1 MRTKQQ
7 RRQAKRQANFVH
19 APKGAIQ
26 QVATWDLN
34 EAVVIRFPAG
44 AGNEPVDLKINGVVN
59 SWGFETF
66 YPGGSTSTVERNYGD
81 TTGQF
86 DKLAGLWSTYRI
98 KSV

>member
-1 MRTKQQ
+1 M
-7 RRQAKRQANFVH
+7 
-19 APKGAIQ
+19 
-26 QVATWDLN
+26 ATWDLN
-34 EAVVIRFPAG
+34 EAVVIPFPAG
-44 AGNEPVDLKINGVVN
+44 AGNEPVDLKINGGVN

-66 YPGGSTSTVERNYGD
+66 YPGGSTSTVERPYGA